1 MAQNKNY
8 QFSEMQNEIK
18 KLKKQLNEKDQII
31 NKQASELSRF

>member
-18 KLKKQLNEKDQII
+18 KLKRQLNEKDQII
-31 NKQASELSRF
+31 NKQASEISIF